1 MLLQWM
7 MDNRL
12 VPDLG
17 GPDTWAISRCCRG
30 TWGFFEDHRWWHLG
44 IRAGWVVGDDIFHNT
59 IVYCVHNDIEVRLE
73 AEWRDDIKDIIYR
86 RQPAICQEIR
96 RTVPL
101 ETRCE
106 SGMDA

>member
-1 MLLQWM
+1 M
-7 MDNRL
+7 MPNG
-12 VPDLG
+12 LG
-17 GPDTWAISRCCRG
+17 PALDSCDTWAMSLCFRA
-30 TWGFFEDHRWWHLG
+30 WEDLFEEHRRRELG
-44 IRAGWVVGDDIFHNT
+44 IRVGWEVGDDILHN
-59 IVYCVHNDIEVRLE
+59 IMVYCVHNEIEVRLE

>member
-1 MLLQWM
+1 M
-7 MDNRL
+7 MPNG
-12 VPDLG
+12 LG
-17 GPDTWAISRCCRG
+17 PALDSCDTWATSRCFRA
-30 TWGFFEDHRWWHLG
+30 WEDLFEEHRRRELG
-44 IRAGWVVGDDIFHNT
+44 IRAGWEVGHGILHN
-59 IVYCVHNDIEVRLE
+59 IMVYCVHNDIEVRLE